1 MQLPTESALLVLVL
15 LSIHEARNMLKLLPF
30 FLIYIGVDRISTVAS
45 LLRGLLV
52 VYIHLL
58 AIGRVANLLDGKF
71 DPADL

>member
-1 MQLPTESALLVLVL
+1 MQLPTESAFLVLVL
-15 LSIHEARNMLKLLPF
+15 LSIHETWYMLKLFPF
-30 FLIYIGVDRISTVAS
+30 FLVYIGVDRISTMTS